1 MHFRSVPSFTEGRSH
16 DAGILQRSGLLQQLE
31 AHSNTPAGRPLCI
44 YGDPAYPQR
53 QHIQAPYKHNNLY
66 EEEKVF
72 NTAMSK
78 VRVSVEWV
86 FGEIV
91 EYFAFV
97 DFKKNQKI
105 GLQEVGTMYIT
116 CALLQNAMT
125 CLYGSSTSTFMGLH
139 PPSLEEYFQ

>member
-1 MHFRSVPSFTEGRSH
+1 M
-16 DAGILQRSGLLQQLE
+16 ILHMSCNKCSELHLYIDSLHSLQ
-31 AHSNTPAGRPLCI
+31 SI
-44 YGDPAYPQR
+44 
-53 QHIQAPYKHNNLY
+53 
-66 EEEKVF
+66 
-72 NTAMSK
+72 
-78 VRVSVEWV
+78 RVSVEWV

>member
-16 DAGILQRSGLLQQLE
+16 DAGILQRSELLQQLE

-53 QHIQAPYKHNNLY
+53 QHLQAPYKHNNLS
-66 EEEKVF
+66 EEEKAF

-97 DFKKNQKI
+97 DFKKSKI
-105 GLQEVGTMYIT
+105 KKLT
-116 CALLQNAMT
+116 CKK
-125 CLYGSSTSTFMGLH
+125 
-139 PPSLEEYFQ
+139 LEQCT

>member
-1 MHFRSVPSFTEGRSH
+1 MYLRRPSLPSEAALTGT
-16 DAGILQRSGLLQQLE
+16 IQTQQPTV
-31 AHSNTPAGRPLCI
+31 S
-44 YGDPAYPQR
+44 
-53 QHIQAPYKHNNLY
+53 
-66 EEEKVF
+66 EEEKAF
-72 NTAMSK
+72 NIAMSK